1 MSWDYLLVQATN
13 GAVIGVIYAL
23 IAVGVTL
30 IFSILKIVNFAHG
43 DLYMLGGY
51 CAYFVIEGLGFPPLA
66 AMVVAMGALF
76 VGAIVLERFML
87 TPLYSDA
94 TERKDEYGLIVTFGL
109 AYFLR
114 NSAVIAFG
122 PFPLKPPSF
131 IPGVQRLGNLVVTN
145 DRLVA
150 AGVGIVLIAALLYF
164 MKRTIWGQALDAV
177 SQSRDSAAIVGINAR
192 RFNSFAFGI
201 GAALAAAARHGRAAQ
216 HPRLRHRDP
225 GRHGLGERQHHRGHP
240 ARGVREPLH
249 RVLSGS
255 DAGVRLHER
264 VRRSGADGRPHLPAA
279 GAVRPPPPADG
290 VARRAGAAAGLYPA
304 RPRRAG
310 ARRCRPPERLLAA
323 RRHHRDVLRHPRR
336 ELVAARRLRG
346 PVLAEPHRL
355 RVDRGLHLGPAG
367 EVAGHPGAPGHGR
380 RRPHVLRAR
389 RGHRLGVPADERA
402 LSRDLHA
409 RVLGDRAHRDLDRGR
424 RDRGHGRLA
433 HRPPVPERH
442 APAL

>member
-1 MSWDYLLVQATN
+1 MSWDYLFVQVAN
-13 GAVIGVIYAL
+13 GAVVGVIYAL

-51 CAYFVIEGLGFPPLA
+51 CAYYVIEYLGVPPLA

-76 VGAIVLERFML
+76 VGAIVLERLML

-131 IPGVQRLGNLVVTN
+131 IPGVQRMGNLIVTN

-150 AGVGIVLIAALLYF
+150 AGVGITLILALLYF

-201 GAALAAAARHGRAAQ
+201 GAALAAAAGALVAPIFSLAPDMGVLPNIHAYVIVILGGMGSVSGSIIAGI
-216 HPRLRHRDP
+216 L
-225 GRHGLGERQHHRGHP
+225 LGESENLFTAFFPDPTR
-240 ARGVREPLH
+240 AFAYTNAFGVL
-249 RVLSGS
+249 VLM
-255 DAGVRLHER
+255 VFLMF
-264 VRRSGADGRPHLPAA
+264 RPQ
-279 GAVRPPPPADG
+279 
-290 VARRAGAAAGLYPA
+290 GLF
-304 RPRRAG
+304 G
-310 ARRCRPPERLLAA
+310 
-323 RRHHRDVLRHPRR
+323 RRHLRM
-336 ELVAARRLRG
+336 E
-346 PVLAEPHRL
+346 
-355 RVDRGLHLGPAG
+355 
-367 EVAGHPGAPGHGR
+367 
-380 RRPHVLRAR
+380 
-389 RGHRLGVPADERA
+389 
-402 LSRDLHA
+402 
-409 RVLGDRAHRDLDRGR
+409 
-424 RDRGHGRLA
+424 
-433 HRPPVPERH
+433 
-442 APAL
+442 

>member
-1 MSWDYLLVQATN
+1 MSWDYLFVQAAN

-51 CAYFVIEGLGFPPLA
+51 CAYYVIEYLGVPPLG

-76 VGAIVLERFML
+76 VGAIVLERLML

-131 IPGVQRLGNLVVTN
+131 IPGVQRMGNLVVTN

-150 AGVGIVLIAALLYF
+150 ASIGIALILALLYF

-177 SQSRDSAAIVGINAR
+177 SQSRESAAIVGINAR

-201 GAALAAAARHGRAAQ
+201 GAALAAAAGALVAPIFSLAPDMGVLPNIHAYVIVILGGMGSVSGSIIAGI
-216 HPRLRHRDP
+216 L
-225 GRHGLGERQHHRGHP
+225 LGESENLFTAFFPDPTR
-240 ARGVREPLH
+240 AFAYTNAFGVL
-249 RVLSGS
+249 VLM
-255 DAGVRLHER
+255 VVLIF
-264 VRRSGADGRPHLPAA
+264 RPQ
-279 GAVRPPPPADG
+279 
-290 VARRAGAAAGLYPA
+290 GLF
-304 RPRRAG
+304 G
-310 ARRCRPPERLLAA
+310 
-323 RRHHRDVLRHPRR
+323 RRHLRM
-336 ELVAARRLRG
+336 E
-346 PVLAEPHRL
+346 
-355 RVDRGLHLGPAG
+355 
-367 EVAGHPGAPGHGR
+367 
-380 RRPHVLRAR
+380 
-389 RGHRLGVPADERA
+389 
-402 LSRDLHA
+402 
-409 RVLGDRAHRDLDRGR
+409 
-424 RDRGHGRLA
+424 
-433 HRPPVPERH
+433 
-442 APAL
+442 

>member
-1 MSWDYLLVQATN
+1 MSWDYLFVQVAN

-51 CAYFVIEGLGFPPLA
+51 CAYYVIEYLGLPPLA

-76 VGAIVLERFML
+76 VGAIVLERLML

-131 IPGVQRLGNLVVTN
+131 IPGVQRMGNLIVTN

-150 AGVGIVLIAALLYF
+150 ASVGIALILTLLYF

-201 GAALAAAARHGRAAQ
+201 GAALAAAAGALVAPIFSLAPDMGVLPNIHAYVIVILGGMGSVSGSIIAGI
-216 HPRLRHRDP
+216 L
-225 GRHGLGERQHHRGHP
+225 LGESENLFTAFFPDPTR
-240 ARGVREPLH
+240 AFAYTNAFGVL
-249 RVLSGS
+249 VLM
-255 DAGVRLHER
+255 VVL
-264 VRRSGADGRPHLPAA
+264 VFRPQ
-279 GAVRPPPPADG
+279 
-290 VARRAGAAAGLYPA
+290 GLF
-304 RPRRAG
+304 G
-310 ARRCRPPERLLAA
+310 
-323 RRHHRDVLRHPRR
+323 RRHLRM
-336 ELVAARRLRG
+336 E
-346 PVLAEPHRL
+346 
-355 RVDRGLHLGPAG
+355 
-367 EVAGHPGAPGHGR
+367 
-380 RRPHVLRAR
+380 
-389 RGHRLGVPADERA
+389 
-402 LSRDLHA
+402 
-409 RVLGDRAHRDLDRGR
+409 
-424 RDRGHGRLA
+424 
-433 HRPPVPERH
+433 
-442 APAL
+442 